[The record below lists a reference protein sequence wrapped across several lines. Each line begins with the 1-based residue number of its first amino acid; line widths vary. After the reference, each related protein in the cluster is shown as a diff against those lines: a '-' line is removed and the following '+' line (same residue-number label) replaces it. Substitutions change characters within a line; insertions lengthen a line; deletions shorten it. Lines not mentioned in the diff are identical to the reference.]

1 MESPIVGAPDLSKR
15 EMEIAEYI
23 AWGAAKKEVADRFSI
38 STRTVENHV
47 RNIFEKLRIQKATEL
62 SAWWFCT
69 KFHIPFTESPLKKQV
84 IGVFLFGL
92 VVTTFFTDDQPL
104 RTFRVRTRTRTET
117 RAGRRVRKEDGDTF
131 EL

>member
-1 MESPIVGAPDLSKR
+1 MASPIVGGPDLSKR
-15 EMEIAEYI
+15 EMEIAECI
-23 AWGAAKKEVADRFSI
+23 AWGAAKKEVADRLSI

-69 KFHIPFTESPLKKQV
+69 RFHIPFTESPLKKQI

-92 VVTTFFTDDQPL
+92 VISTFFTEDQPV
-104 RTFRVRTRTRTET
+104 RVFRTRTRTEA
-117 RAGRRVRKEDGDTF
+117 RAGRRSRRDEGDTF

>member
-1 MESPIVGAPDLSKR
+1 MASPIVGGPDLSKR

-69 KFHIPFTESPLKKQV
+69 KFHIPFTESPLKKQI

-92 VVTTFFTDDQPL
+92 VVTTFFTEDQPV
-104 RTFRVRTRTRTET
+104 RTFRARTRTEA
-117 RAGRRVRKEDGDTF
+117 RAGRRTRRSEGDTF
-131 EL
+131 DLE